1 MKKRI
6 TFLLLIAA
14 LFALLSA
21 SALAEDATG
30 RGSFVAQGD
39 GLAAYVDGEGNLF
52 IPGNDE
58 AVNNLPADAIISIDS
73 YRLVFLSES
82 ESDSGETATALVSLD
97 LSTFAEDVIA
107 DDVTAACTVGTD
119 LYYIPAGDRTQLMK
133 ADFEHD
139 LVTTAYDA
147 EVEEFDRLFLS
158 ADGLVAVYA
167 DNAGAITYVEATDS
181 FETFTGSIPS
191 ESAVSDGTQIY
202 IADGSTLYLREEDAF
217 AADVIDTN
225 VYDFT
230 LLDGRIYYLAN
241 TGSAIR
247 IKVYDPATMEQRVL
261 ATPEISLESQIS
273 ASASRLFVLG
283 TDRVVYRVDL
293 ETGELVNMLTV
304 EAPASDT
311 GAAPESYQIEAMSGL
326 LNVYAT
332 YSESETPTFTFI
344 EFADEAANDT
354 TYTLLAASA
363 ELDGE
368 ETAWSLLQPAEQYS
382 PLSRGS
388 RGEAVSAIQQPLY
401 DLGYYDY
408 YIDGIFGWRTEN
420 AIRLLQFDLG
430 RTVNG
435 VADEELQRLI
445 LSGTLSPYDPY
456 LQLDRGDRGL
466 RVTWMQ
472 QRLRDLGYLADDADG
487 IFGVRT
493 QAAVQLFQRENNIA
507 VSDSATRDTLIA
519 LYAAG
524 APHCSSYI
532 DLRQGDSGYR
542 VRELNQRLKDLYYL
556 EGSVSSSYT
565 SATAQAVRRFQAQ
578 VGLVINGEAS
588 ATVQQR
594 LFSSSAPEY
603 NGYITL
609 RRGDESDRVAR
620 LQRRLKE
627 LNYFSAN
634 VTGYFGSQT
643 QAAVKL
649 FQQTVGMRPTGVAT
663 VEMQQLLFS
672 PYAPVYVEPTV
683 IGTPVIGISCYETRV
698 NGVYY
703 LTDRCSATGSVVF
716 SWFATGAV
724 DYYNVRIT
732 DSYGAV
738 LLDADTHMTMT
749 SVSIGTLAMDRVYTL
764 QITAYPQDGNASHVT
779 SATMSFAR
787 METPVDPPEI
797 GTITNVFS
805 TVERVSRMENDI
817 YYLYPGTV
825 TLRWYAD
832 GDLDSY
838 YIEIRDANGVG
849 LASTSTEGEEASF
862 SSDLLTEG
870 TVYTFYVYAIP
881 TNGTQD
887 DATVKTLQFALDDQ
901 LEEIQPVEPPVIT
914 VDGLQPGDDGVY
926 TLDESATTFRWEAVE
941 NASQYYIEIRDAS
954 NAFFSSETTTA
965 TGYVLN
971 PSSMTPGA
979 SYTLYVTAIPA
990 GGTVEQGATSSV
1002 SLRIREDET
1011 IDQLDPPV
1019 LSIAGAEPSS
1029 DRIAYLDEPTLTFQ
1043 WTAVEGAGGYNVVI
1057 RDSTSVVFETT
1068 VAETSYSYDGS
1079 ALARGTLYTA
1089 SVTAIPSEG
1098 VAAQGTPATQ
1108 SFIIRTDEDLTVE
1121 EPEPTPI
1128 PETPETAEPTQ
1139 PAESAASEEPAEPAA
1154 VGAPQVQIETIDE
1167 VVDSVT
1173 YVQPGTIVFSW
1184 TCEGS
1189 PSGYV
1194 VEVIDAAGTVLAST
1208 TTELVSVSVT
1218 SDNLAADQV
1227 YTFRVTAIP
1236 QGGSAENGAVTELQF
1251 ATRAAEAEPTDVPA
1265 EPTDAPAEPTDVP
1278 AEPTDAPAEPTD
1290 VPAEPTDV
1298 PAEPT
1303 EAPAEPTEAPAEPN
1317 QLPAEPTEAPTA
1329 SVEAP
1334 TLDIQPTTEVVDGVA
1349 YVSEGTLTMT
1359 WQAAGAASY
1368 HAEILENGEV
1378 RAVMDTEATTSSDIN
1393 TGMLV
1398 PGTVYTLR
1406 VTAIPAGGTI
1416 DNGAAAEMQFCYP
1429 PQAEPTEAPAEP
1441 TDVPVEATEVPA
1453 EPTEVPAEPAEAPV
1467 EATEVPVEPT
1477 EAPIIPASAPVL
1489 DIQPV
1494 TETVDG
1500 VAYVAEGSLT
1510 MTWSS
1515 DNAASYR
1522 AEILEGGTV
1531 LTSMDTA
1538 DTAAG
1543 IDTGMLVP
1551 GTVYTLRVTAIPAGG
1566 AVDDGATSEMQFCYP
1581 VQATPEPTEAPTP
1594 EPTEVP
1600 TPEPTEVP
1608 TPEPTEVPTPVPTEV
1623 PTPEPTEAPT
1633 SVPTEAPT
1641 PEPTEVP
1648 AAPSIPQEQWLN
1660 PIDSNSD
1667 PMLISAVQA
1676 RLVEWGWLQAN
1687 TYADGTLDDATLN
1700 AVIAFQ
1706 NDYNANYG
1714 GMLVLTT
1721 FEERIIGADTLGV
1734 LMNANGMTY
1743 MNPNMVY

>member
-487 IFGVRT
+487 IFGART
-493 QAAVQLFQRENNIA
+493 QAAVQLFQRENGLS
-507 VSDSATRDTLIA
+507 VSNSATRDTLVA

-542 VRELNQRLKDLYYL
+542 VRQLNQRLKDLYYL
-556 EGSVSSSYT
+556 DGGVSDSYT

-578 VGLVINGEAS
+578 VGLAINGEAS

-594 LFSSSAPEY
+594 LFSANAPEY
-603 NGYITL
+603 SGYVTL

-643 QAAVKL
+643 QAAVTL

-663 VEMQQLLFS
+663 VEMQRLLFS

-683 IGTPVIGISCYETRV
+683 IGTPEIGLSCYETRV
-698 NGVYY
+698 DGVYY
-703 LTDRCSATGSVVF
+703 LTDRCSPTGSVVF
-716 SWFATGAV
+716 SWSASGKV
-724 DYYNVRIT
+724 DRYNVRIT

-738 LLDADTHMTMT
+738 LLDSDTQMTMT
-749 SVSIGTLAMDRVYTL
+749 SVSIGALAMDRVYTL
-764 QITAYPQDGNASHVT
+764 QVTAYPQDGNAAHVT
-779 SATMSFAR
+779 SATLSFAR
-787 METPVDPPEI
+787 METPVDPPAI
-797 GTITNVFS
+797 GTITNVAAS
-805 TVERVSRMENDI
+805 VERVSRTENDVN
-817 YYLYPGTV
+817 YLYPGTV
-825 TLRWYAD
+825 TLRWYAE

-838 YIEIRDANGVG
+838 YIEIRDANGV
-849 LASTSTEGEEASF
+849 LLTSATTDGEQTGF

-870 TVYTFYVYAIP
+870 VVYTFNVYAIP
-881 TNGTQD
+881 TNGTVE
-887 DATVKTLQFALDDQ
+887 DAALKSLRFALDDQ
-901 LEEIQPVEPPVIT
+901 LDPVKPVEAPVIT
-914 VDGLQPGDDGVY
+914 VDGLQPDDDGAY
-926 TLDESATTFRWEAVE
+926 TLDESAATFRWEPVE
-941 NASQYYIEIRDAS
+941 NAAQYYIEIRDAS
-954 NAFFSSETTTA
+954 DAFFASETTTA
-965 TGYVLN
+965 NGYVLN

-979 SYTLYVTAIPA
+979 TYTLYVTAIPE
-990 GGTVEQGATSSV
+990 GGTVEQGATGSV
-1002 SLRIREDET
+1002 TLRIREDET
-1011 IDQLDPPV
+1011 IVQLEAPT

-1043 WTAVEGAGGYNVVI
+1043 WTAVEGAGGYNIVI
-1057 RDSTSVVFETT
+1057 RDSTSVLFEAT

-1089 SVTAIPSEG
+1089 SVTAIPPEG

-1108 SFIIRTDEDLTVE
+1108 SFIIREEEHLSVE
-1121 EPEPTPI
+1121 TTPAPEPT
-1128 PETPETAEPTQ
+1128 EV
-1139 PAESAASEEPAEPAA
+1139 PAEFTPAP
-1154 VGAPQVQIETIDE
+1154 VGAPEITVEVVEET
-1167 VVDSVT
+1167 VDSVH
-1173 YVQPGTIVFSW
+1173 YVAPGVVVFSW

-1189 PSGYV
+1189 PSEYN
-1194 VEVIDAAGTVLAST
+1194 VEVIDASGSALAGMATQLQ
-1208 TTELVSVSVT
+1208 SVSMHSEQLVPE
-1218 SDNLAADQV
+1218 QV
-1227 YTFRVTAIP
+1227 YTLRVTAVP
-1236 QGGSAENGAVTELQF
+1236 QGGALEDGAVSELRF
-1251 ATRAAEAEPTDVPA
+1251 AIHAAEPTEAPAEPTEAPTEPTEAPTEPTEVPTEPTEAPAEPTEAPAEPTEVPA
-1265 EPTDAPAEPTDVP
+1265 EPTEAPAEPTEVP
-1278 AEPTDAPAEPTD
+1278 TEPTE
-1290 VPAEPTDV
+1290 V

-1303 EAPAEPTEAPAEPN
+1303 EAPAEPTEAPAEP
-1317 QLPAEPTEAPTA
+1317 TEAPAATV
-1329 SVEAP
+1329 SAP
-1334 TLDIQPTTEVVDGVA
+1334 ALDIQPVTETVDGVA
-1349 YVSEGTLTMT
+1349 YVAEGPLTMT
-1359 WQAAGAASY
+1359 WFSEGAASY
-1368 HAEILENGEV
+1368 HAEILENGEPI
-1378 RAVMDTEATTSSDIN
+1378 AAMDTESTSAGSD
-1393 TGMLV
+1393 TSMLV
-1398 PGTVYTLR
+1398 PGAVYTLR

-1416 DNGAAAEMQFCYP
+1416 DNGAAAEMLFCF
-1429 PQAEPTEAPAEP
+1429 PQ
-1441 TDVPVEATEVPA
+1441 
-1453 EPTEVPAEPAEAPV
+1453 
-1467 EATEVPVEPT
+1467 
-1477 EAPIIPASAPVL
+1477 
-1489 DIQPV
+1489 
-1494 TETVDG
+1494 
-1500 VAYVAEGSLT
+1500 
-1510 MTWSS
+1510 
-1515 DNAASYR
+1515 
-1522 AEILEGGTV
+1522 
-1531 LTSMDTA
+1531 
-1538 DTAAG
+1538 
-1543 IDTGMLVP
+1543 
-1551 GTVYTLRVTAIPAGG
+1551 
-1566 AVDDGATSEMQFCYP
+1566 
-1581 VQATPEPTEAPTP
+1581 QATPEPTEAPAAEVTEAPAPEPTEAPAPEPTEVPTP

-1608 TPEPTEVPTPVPTEV
+1608 TPEPTEVPTPEPTEV

-1633 SVPTEAPT
+1633 EA
-1641 PEPTEVP
+1641 P
-1648 AAPSIPQEQWLN
+1648 AAPSIPDAQWAN
-1660 PIDSNSD
+1660 PLDSNSD
-1667 PMLISAVQA
+1667 PSVISAVQA
-1676 RLVEWGWLQAN
+1676 RLVEWGWLPAN
-1687 TYADGTLDDATLN
+1687 TFADGALDDATLN
-1700 AVIAFQ
+1700 AIIAFQ
-1706 NDYNANYG
+1706 NDYNANNG
-1714 GMLVLTT
+1714 GTLVPATL
-1721 FEERIIGADTLGV
+1721 EERVVGADTLAV
-1734 LMNANGMTY
+1734 LMPASAVPY
-1743 MNPNMVY
+1743 MNPNAAF